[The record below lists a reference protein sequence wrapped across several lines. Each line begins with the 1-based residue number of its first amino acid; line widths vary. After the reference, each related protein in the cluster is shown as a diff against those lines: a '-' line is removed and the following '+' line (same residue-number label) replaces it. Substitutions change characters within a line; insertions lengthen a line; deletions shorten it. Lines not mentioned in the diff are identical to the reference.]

1 MRRFLVVLP
10 FVDTV
15 LLAMVGPSFA
25 QAKPTTKPEEAA
37 TVTKP
42 AHVRQLVGSI
52 VSVDAQAKTVVVQRT
67 AKGKSQEYTFA
78 ADKDA
83 AAALAQLKPGERVR
97 VSYLEENGRMTA
109 EKITDVGH
117 AAKK

>member
-1 MRRFLVVLP
+1 MRKFLVLP
-10 FVDTV
+10 FVAMV
-15 LLAMVGPSFA
+15 LLVMVGPSFA
-25 QAKPTTKPEEAA
+25 QAKPGTMPEAAA

-42 AHVRQLVGSI
+42 ARVRQLVGSI

-83 AAALAQLKPGERVR
+83 AGALAQLKPGERVR
-97 VSYLEENGRMTA
+97 VTYTEANGRMTA

-117 AAKK
+117 SAKK